1 MKLTTTFEELL
12 QKNDRITYYILQIIE
27 IIIINVLV
35 LIFHIVCYLLYIM
48 NYIPL
53 DFE

>member
-1 MKLTTTFEELL
+1 MKLTITFEELL
-12 QKNDRITYYILQIIE
+12 QKNVRITYYILKIIE
-27 IIIINVLV
+27 LIIVNVLV
-35 LIFHIVCYLLYIM
+35 LILYIVCYIQYIV

>member
-12 QKNDRITYYILQIIE
+12 QKNDRITYYILQIIKL
-27 IIIINVLV
+27 IIINVLV
-35 LIFHIVCYLLYIM
+35 FIVYIVYYIQYIV

>member
-1 MKLTTTFEELL
+1 MFEELL

-35 LIFHIVCYLLYIM
+35 LIFYIVCYLPYIM
-48 NYIPL
+48 NYIHL